1 MSGRHSPGRTS
12 APRYTAARLVRRQL
26 AAEPATGVL
35 VAATVLV
42 VSLVLSLWPRAV
54 DTLLGDDLHEQL
66 DALTPAQR
74 DLSGR
79 IAAWF
84 PNDPEPGALGSV
96 TGHVSDEIDG
106 AAQHAD
112 WLDQLE
118 SSRGAAGDQL
128 QHVLGTAEA
137 VATRPSDPIEKG
149 ERATDVVAENLA
161 IRTDPR
167 IGERVRLVE
176 GRAPDAFEIDG
187 LFDEG
192 TPLEAV
198 RDRPLE
204 LMTSVDTADR
214 MRWAVGESRTMTG
227 VVPFRVTLVGTFE
240 AVDPGAGYWSHLEST
255 LFPHIIEDG
264 NYGTTVNGI
273 AYADP
278 SALGALVLVDG
289 VALDF
294 WYTSLTER
302 TATTDRPQ
310 LLRELRAFLGE
321 ARMTSELTAR
331 LEDVTARHA
340 TFTGLLQVLAIGPV
354 GVALAVLWLAAVLA
368 VERRRGA
375 LALAAVRGASRTG
388 VRAAMAA
395 QGLVIGVPPAALG
408 AWAAALLVPR
418 PTALLG
424 VGVWALPLAV
434 GLAPAVCLAIVAGPA
449 MRAGRPGRPDARRA
463 EGTGAGRPGRIR
475 LSDGSRR
482 RVRLGLE
489 LAVLGLAGFA
499 AWTARE
505 RGFAAGGSTGT
516 DPLLLAGPVL
526 LALAGGLVAL
536 RVYPVPL
543 RLLTRSLHARRR
555 LPHFLGAAEA
565 TRSAPAGL
573 AALVALVLAAGVA
586 VFCGVTASTA
596 RAGVERTVAAAVG
609 ADLVL
614 EGTDLPLDAADRVAA
629 LDGVAHVA
637 AIGNAGRAPGR
648 LLGSDGRV
656 DVITVDVEAV
666 AAVQADLPGVAP
678 LPALAGAGDE
688 GDEGRIPAII
698 GGRDPEDVDTDGD
711 AFVLWG
717 ADLDEVAFAPVA
729 AARSLPG
736 VTSGSAWVVVD
747 AGTWAART
755 GAEPAVGRVLVDLAP
770 GASAAD
776 VAKAARAAL
785 GATAVDRPGID
796 EGPRVTVT
804 SAAAV
809 RASVEDRALVRG
821 LTVGLVAAALL
832 SGLLAAVVLGL
843 ALTIRGPD
851 RGRLVALLAT
861 VGAPRGTTW
870 RLVAWEVVP
879 MVAVGLATG
888 TGVAAALRWVVLDA
902 ADLRPFTGGL
912 ARPPITVDPMVLLVV
927 GAVAVVVAVLAV
939 ALAAAGARGTR
950 TVVVLREG
958 ERP

>member
-1 MSGRHSPGRTS
+1 MSGRHAPGRAS

-42 VSLVLSLWPRAV
+42 VSFVLSLWPRAV

-66 DALTPAQR
+66 DSLTPAQR

-128 QHVLGTAEA
+128 QHVLGIAEA

-167 IGERVRLVE
+167 VGERVRLVE
-176 GRAPDAFEIDG
+176 GRAPAAFEIDG
-187 LFDEG
+187 LFDDG

-227 VVPFRVTLVGTFE
+227 VVPLQVTLVGTFE

-302 TATTDRPQ
+302 AATTDRPE
-310 LLRELRAFLGE
+310 LLRELRAFLDE

-388 VRAAMAA
+388 IRATMAA
-395 QGLVIGVPPAALG
+395 QGLLIGVPPAALG
-408 AWAAALLVPR
+408 AWAASVLVPR
-418 PTALLG
+418 PAALLG
-424 VGVWALPLAV
+424 VGLWALPVAV
-434 GLAPAVCLAIVAGPA
+434 GLAPAVCLAIVARPA
-449 MRAGRPGRPDARRA
+449 TRAGRPGRPGARRTEGA
-463 EGTGAGRPGRIR
+463 TAGHLGTGRR
-475 LSDGSRR
+475 SDGSRR

-489 LAVLGLAGFA
+489 LGVVALAAFA
-499 AWTARE
+499 AWTARQ
-505 RGFAAGGSTGT
+505 RGFAAGASTSGT

-536 RVYPVPL
+536 RLYPVPL
-543 RLLTRSLHARRR
+543 RLLTQSLHARRR

-573 AALVALVLAAGVA
+573 AALVALVLAVGVA
-586 VFCGVTASTA
+586 VFSGVTASTA
-596 RAGVERTVAAAVG
+596 RAGVEQTVAAAVG

-614 EGTDLPLDAADRVAA
+614 EGTDLPPDAADRVAA

-656 DVITVDVEAV
+656 DVITVDVDDV
-666 AAVQADLPGVAP
+666 AAVQAALPGVAP
-678 LPALAGAGDE
+678 LPTLAAAGDD
-688 GDEGRIPAII
+688 GVPAII
-698 GGRDPEDVDTDGD
+698 GGRDPEDVDTDAE
-711 AFVLWG
+711 AFVRWG
-717 ADLDEVAFAPVA
+717 ADLAEIAFTPVA

-736 VTSGSAWVVVD
+736 LTSGSAWVVVD
-747 AGTWAART
+747 AETWAART

-770 GASAAD
+770 GASPTD
-776 VAKAARAAL
+776 VAAAARTAL
-785 GATAVDRPGID
+785 GGTGADRPGID
-796 EGPRVTVT
+796 EGLRIAAT
-804 SAAAV
+804 STSDV

-821 LTVGLVAAALL
+821 LTVGLLAAALL

-843 ALTIRGPD
+843 ALAIRGPD

-879 MVAVGLATG
+879 MVAVGLVTG
-888 TGVAAALRWVVLDA
+888 AGVAAALRWVVLDA

-912 ARPPITVDPMVLLVV
+912 ARPPATVDPMVPLLV
-927 GAVAVVVAVLAV
+927 GAVAVVVAVGAV
-939 ALAAAGARGTR
+939 ALAAVSARGTR
-950 TVVVLREG
+950 AVVVLREG

>member
-1 MSGRHSPGRTS
+1 MR
-12 APRYTAARLVRRQL
+12 APRFTAARLVRRQL

-35 VAATVLV
+35 VAATVFV

-54 DTLLGDDLHEQL
+54 DTLLGEDLREQL
-66 DALTPAQR
+66 DSLTPAQR
-74 DLSGR
+74 DVSGR

-84 PNDPEPGALGSV
+84 PNDPEPGALGAA
-96 TGHVSDEIDG
+96 TGHTSGEIDG
-106 AAQHAD
+106 VAQHVD
-112 WLDQLE
+112 WQDQLE
-118 SSRGAAGDQL
+118 STRAAAGDQL
-128 QHVLGTAEA
+128 QLLLGTAEV

-149 ERATDVVAENLA
+149 ARATDVVAENLA
-161 IRTDPR
+161 IRTDQR

-176 GRAPDAFEIDG
+176 GRAPAPFEIDG
-187 LFDEG
+187 LFGEG
-192 TPLEAV
+192 APLEAV
-198 RDRPLE
+198 RDRPIE

-227 VVPFRVTLVGTFE
+227 VVPLRVTLVGTFE

-294 WYTSLTER
+294 WYTSLTEAA
-302 TATTDRPQ
+302 ATTDRPE
-310 LLRELRAFLGE
+310 LLRELRAFLDE

-395 QGLVIGVPPAALG
+395 QGLVVGVPPAALG
-408 AWAAALLVPR
+408 AWVAALLVPR
-418 PTALLG
+418 PAALLG
-424 VGVWALPLAV
+424 VGLWALPLAV

-463 EGTGAGRPGRIR
+463 DGAAARRPGRGR

-489 LAVLGLAGFA
+489 LAVVALAAFA

-505 RGFAAGGSTGT
+505 RGFASAGSTSGT

-536 RVYPVPL
+536 RLYPLPL

-573 AALVALVLAAGVA
+573 AALVALVLAVGVA
-586 VFCGVTASTA
+586 VFSGVTASTA
-596 RAGVERTVAAAVG
+596 RAGVEHTVAAAVG

-614 EGTDLPLDAADRVAA
+614 DGTDLPPDAADRVAA

-656 DVITVDVEAV
+656 DVITVDVDDV
-666 AAVQADLPGVAP
+666 AAVQAGLPGVAP
-678 LPALAGAGDE
+678 LPTLAAAGDVT
-688 GDEGRIPAII
+688 GGVPAII
-698 GGRDPEDVDTDGD
+698 GGRDPEDVGTDGE

-717 ADLDEVAFAPVA
+717 ADLAEVAFTPVA

-736 VTSGSAWVVVD
+736 LTSGSAWVVVD

-770 GASAAD
+770 GASSAD
-776 VAKAARAAL
+776 VTAAARTAL
-785 GATAVDRPGID
+785 GATDVDRPGID
-796 EGPRVTVT
+796 EGPRIAAT
-804 SAAAV
+804 SMSAV

-821 LTVGLVAAALL
+821 LDVGLLAAAVL

-851 RGRLVALLAT
+851 RGRLVALLTT

-879 MVAVGLATG
+879 MVALGLVTG
-888 TGVAAALRWVVLDA
+888 AGVAAALQWVVLAA

-912 ARPPITVDPMVLLVV
+912 ARPPITVDPMVLLLV

-950 TVVVLREG
+950 AVVVLREG